1 MNDEPTCPFALVPG
15 QILLANF
22 EDLYVVRYDTHYE
35 GHIWIR
41 VYNKGGYL
49 RNSLTDTGW
58 IWKDPVPE
66 PVKQFAENYARLIS

>member
-41 VYNKGGYL
+41 VYNKGGTFATA
-49 RNSLTDTGW
+49 SLILVGSGRTSS
-58 IWKDPVPE
+58 PNP
-66 PVKQFAENYARLIS
+66 